1 MYGMYVNNL
10 ILQNIDFENNIS
22 KDSGAGINLET
33 NCNNITL
40 SDIQFLKNTAHK
52 NAGII

>member
-1 MYGMYVNNL
+1 MYVNNL
-10 ILQNIDFENNIS
+10 ELNNIDFESNIS
-22 KDSGAGINLET
+22 RDSGAVINLET

-40 SDIQFLKNTAHK
+40 KDIQFFNNMAHK